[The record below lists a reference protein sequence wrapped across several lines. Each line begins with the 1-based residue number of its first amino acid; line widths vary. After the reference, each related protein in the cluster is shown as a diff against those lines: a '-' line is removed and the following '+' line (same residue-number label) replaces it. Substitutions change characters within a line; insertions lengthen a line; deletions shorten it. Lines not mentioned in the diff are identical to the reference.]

1 MSSVTI
7 NNNVGPTG
15 ATTSTSTTSSSASS
29 SSSSLPPLPS
39 PPQSAPFKTWGG
51 RFSGKT
57 DPIFETYNASLPF
70 DRKMWSADL
79 QGSRAYALALARA
92 GTITSLEADTLCTG
106 LDRVAD
112 EWRTSSFT
120 IHPSDEDIHTANE
133 RRLGELIGAVAGKL
147 HTGRS
152 RNDQVATDIR
162 LYLLSQITDIRRL
175 LADLVLTTTAR
186 AEEELDILMPGFTH
200 LQPAQPVRWSHFLLS
215 YVAAWQ
221 RDGDRLLDL
230 TRRVSVMPLGSG
242 ALAGN
247 PFGLDRPALAT
258 SLGFRAISSN
268 SMDAVSDR
276 DFIAEFLF
284 FAALFMTH
292 ISQLSEDLILAA
304 SRRSVVLADAYS
316 TGSSLMP
323 QKKNP
328 DALELLRG
336 KSARTTGSLVTILT
350 LLKALPRAYNKD
362 LQEDKEPLFDA
373 LETLRASLQIMT
385 GVLST
390 LRVDRT
396 VMEAG
401 LVQEMLA
408 TDLAEYLVRRGVPF
422 RETHHVAG
430 AAVKM
435 AEDRG
440 VGLWDLTMHDLK
452 GLHKEFDEDVIQ
464 IWNYEQSVESRN
476 VPGGTSRSSQLEQIR
491 NIRAWVDTFT
501 Q

>member
-1 MSSVTI
+1 MSD
-7 NNNVGPTG
+7 PP
-15 ATTSTSTTSSSASS
+15 ASS
-29 SSSSLPPLPS
+29 TAT
-39 PPQSAPFKTWGG
+39 PQPAPFKTWGG

-57 DPIFETYNASLPF
+57 DPLFERYNASISF
-70 DRKMWSADL
+70 DRRMWAADIR
-79 QGSRAYALALARA
+79 GSRAYAAALARA
-92 GTITSLEADTLCTG
+92 GTITALEADTLRTG

-112 EWRTSSFT
+112 EWRSDSFT
-120 IHPSDEDIHTANE
+120 LQPSDEDIHTANE

-152 RNDQVATDIR
+152 RNDQVATDLR
-162 LYLLSQITDIRRL
+162 LHLLEQIATTRTL
-175 LADLVLTTTAR
+175 LAELITATTAR
-186 AEEELDILMPGFTH
+186 AEAEMDVLMPGFTH

-221 RDGDRLLDL
+221 RDGDRLTDL
-230 TRRVSVMPLGSG
+230 TRRVSVLPLGSG

-247 PFGLDRPALAT
+247 PFNLDRAALAAELSFHT
-258 SLGFRAISSN
+258 TSSN

-276 DFIAEFLF
+276 DFVAEYLF
-284 FAALFMTH
+284 FTALTMTH
-292 ISQLSEDLILAA
+292 VSQLSEDLILWS
-304 SRRSVVLADAYS
+304 SRRLVTLADAYS

-336 KSARTTGSLVTILT
+336 KSARTTGSLVQVLQ

-373 LETLRASLQIMT
+373 IDTLHASLQILA
-385 GVLST
+385 GVVST
-390 LRVDRT
+390 LT
-396 VMEAG
+396 VHREAMQAG

-408 TDLAEYLVRRGVPF
+408 TDLAEYLVRKGVPF

-430 AAVKM
+430 AAVKL

-440 VGLWDLTMHDLK
+440 VGLFHLTVHDLK
-452 GLHKEFDEDVIQ
+452 TLHGSFDDDVIH
-464 IWNYEQSVESRN
+464 IWDYEKSVESRN
-476 VPGGTSRSSQLEQIR
+476 VQGGTARSSQVEQIA
-491 NIRAWVDTFT
+491 NIRRWLTAFT
-501 Q
+501 A